1 MGLLCEFFFNIGL
14 LVGGLSCLIIF
25 CFVWFVDCFGCCRV
39 YIIGMLIGM
48 LSVFFFF
55 MVFEV

>member
-1 MGLLCEFFFNIGL
+1 MGLSREFFFNIGL

-25 CFVWFVDCFGCCRV
+25 CFVWFVDRFGRRRV
-39 YIIGMLIGM
+39 YIIGTLIGT

-55 MVFEV
+55 MAFEV